1 MNWLAHLRLSEDDV
15 EIRLGNVIADFIKG
29 EKRLALNP
37 RIRRGVACHMFID
50 AFTDSHPVFQRSRT
64 RISPANR
71 KFAGILIDVFYD
83 HFLSVNWESYSGEP
97 KRAFIDGIYFDF
109 ERYTAE
115 RLPDARRFVLKMA
128 EDDWLGE
135 YETLGGIER
144 TLLRVS
150 GRLKR
155 PGLLA
160 PMAAE
165 LTAHYAGL
173 GEDFAEFYPQLRD
186 AVKHW
191 VEST

>member
-37 RIRRGVACHMFID
+37 RIQLGVACHMFID
-50 AFTDSHPVFQRSRT
+50 AFTDAHPIFQRSRT
-64 RISPANR
+64 RISLANR

-83 HFLSVNWESYSGEP
+83 HFLSVNWAAYSAEP
-97 KRAFIDGIYFDF
+97 KRAFIDGIYIDFD
-109 ERYTAE
+109 RYTLE
-115 RLPDARRFVLKMA
+115 RLADARRFVLKMA

-135 YETLGGIER
+135 YESLAGIER
-144 TLLRVS
+144 TLTRVS

-155 PGLLA
+155 PGLLT
-160 PMAAE
+160 PMTAE
-165 LTAHYAGL
+165 LADNYAGL

-186 AVKHW
+186 AVMDW
-191 VEST
+191 FRA